1 MNLAGMLQRVMMRL
15 KKKALQRREKEV
27 EREKEIAR

>member
-27 EREKEIAR
+27 ERKEIAR